1 MIILVFAILELD
13 FISIYS
19 FWIKKIMISILSKYL
34 AKFDHFGQKIKRPRK
49 NGYKRDGLAK

>member
-19 FWIKKIMISILSKYL
+19 FWIKKIMILSKYL